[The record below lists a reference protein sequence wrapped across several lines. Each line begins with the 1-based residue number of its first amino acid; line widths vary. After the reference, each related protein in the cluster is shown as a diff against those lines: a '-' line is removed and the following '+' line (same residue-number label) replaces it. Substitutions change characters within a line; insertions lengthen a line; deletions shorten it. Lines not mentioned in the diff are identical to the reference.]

1 MEVWTSLKIK
11 MPTERDYIVIK
22 DIINNY
28 SNNMRY
34 GLGEV
39 YDGSDLSISIDEIF
53 EFEEYVIV
61 FAEFL
66 LDQICKCA
74 ARQKNVEEKKAI
86 EAVSFVIQGY
96 TSYSSGGE
104 SYEFIIEKKDNI
116 ITVNEKFF
124 DCEILIND
132 HTTSYT
138 TETFRDSRYYSQQRT
153 MRIRKAFFNG

>member
-1 MEVWTSLKIK
+1 
-11 MPTERDYIVIK
+11 MPTERDYIIIK

-104 SYEFIIEKKDNI
+104 SYEFIIEKKA
-116 ITVNEKFF
+116 
-124 DCEILIND
+124 
-132 HTTSYT
+132 YT